1 MLRFNGSPGSKER
14 SRRALGN
21 AEVRPLTDGRD
32 WLNVGDFDPTPA
44 KKKAKR

>member
-1 MLRFNGSPGSKER
+1 MLKCDL
-14 SRRALGN
+14 A
-21 AEVRPLTDGRD
+21 TDGRD